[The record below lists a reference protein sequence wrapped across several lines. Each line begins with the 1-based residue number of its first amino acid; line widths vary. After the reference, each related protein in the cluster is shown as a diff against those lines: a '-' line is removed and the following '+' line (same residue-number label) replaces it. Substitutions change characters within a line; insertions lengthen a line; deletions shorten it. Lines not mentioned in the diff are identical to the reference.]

1 MPDQLVQ
8 PKKSVWDVIDNLLP
22 SAAAVYGQIRQKKTG
37 VNPFDTSRPVQD
49 NDELQPRIGE
59 DGFTND
65 YDYTP
70 TKKNNTLLLVIGG
83 VALIGLGVGTYFLIK
98 KNKNV

>member
-1 MPDQLVQ
+1 MTPNELVK

-22 SAAAVYGQIRQKKTG
+22 SVASIYGQIRQKQTG
-37 VNPFDTSRPVQD
+37 VDPFETSRPVQD
-49 NDELQPRIGE
+49 NEELQPRIDN

-65 YDYTP
+65 YTLP
-70 TKKNNTLLLVIGG
+70 TKSNTALLIGG

-98 KNKNV
+98 KYKKS